1 MQCRITA
8 VGCSRPLHP
17 SASQCAGLP
26 CGPPLRRRTR
36 SIAIAHTRLGTGP
49 LPKQALTY
57 DSGVLSAVQPSWQ
70 ASAIST
76 YLKTATGLP
85 DAKLFNA
92 TGRGFPD
99 VAAQVRKR
107 NRNANGRSFAVAHSE
122 HRRPASLGRKAFAL
136 TVLTLGLVTQHCCGS
151 ATAFGCTGRQL
162 RRGQWR
168 HPAPRRFG
176 HLRCETKAKRITSH
190 CITSLRP

>member
-1 MQCRITA
+1 MVR
-8 VGCSRPLHP
+8 R
-17 SASQCAGLP
+17 SAAG
-26 CGPPLRRRTR
+26 RTR
-36 SIAIAHTRLGTGP
+36 SIAIAHSIGSALSGP

-99 VAAQVRKR
+99 VAAQVRER

-136 TVLTLGLVTQHCCGS
+136 TILMLVLVT
-151 ATAFGCTGRQL
+151 
-162 RRGQWR
+162 
-168 HPAPRRFG
+168 
-176 HLRCETKAKRITSH
+176 
-190 CITSLRP
+190 

>member
-1 MQCRITA
+1 MLAPAPSVGESVSAA
-8 VGCSRPLHP
+8 VYPH
-17 SASQCAGLP
+17 
-26 CGPPLRRRTR
+26 CGPPLRRRTDPFHCNR
-36 SIAIAHTRLGTGP
+36 THSIGSALSGP

-99 VAAQVRKR
+99 VAAQVA
-107 NRNANGRSFAVAHSE
+107 NATQTAG
-122 HRRPASLGRKAFAL
+122 ASLSRTVSIGGR
-136 TVLTLGLVTQHCCGS
+136 LVS
-151 ATAFGCTGRQL
+151 AARL
-162 RRGQWR
+162 SR
-168 HPAPRRFG
+168 
-176 HLRCETKAKRITSH
+176 
-190 CITSLRP
+190 SLYSC

>member
-1 MQCRITA
+1 MQ
-8 VGCSRPLHP
+8 S
-17 SASQCAGLP
+17 
-26 CGPPLRRRTR
+26 
-36 SIAIAHTRLGTGP
+36 HTLNRLGTRP

-99 VAAQVRKR
+99 VAAQVA
-107 NRNANGRSFAVAHSE
+107 NATQTAG
-122 HRRPASLGRKAFAL
+122 ASLSRTVSIGGRLVSAARLSRAL
-136 TVLTLGLVTQHCCGS
+136 YS
-151 ATAFGCTGRQL
+151 R
-162 RRGQWR
+162 
-168 HPAPRRFG
+168 
-176 HLRCETKAKRITSH
+176 
-190 CITSLRP
+190 

>member
-1 MQCRITA
+1 MRRFTHT
-8 VGCSRPLHP
+8 VVRR
-17 SASQCAGLP
+17 SAAG
-26 CGPPLRRRTR
+26 RTR
-36 SIAIAHTRLGTGP
+36 SIAIAHTRLGTRP

-99 VAAQVRKR
+99 VAAQVRER

-136 TVLTLGLVTQHCCGS
+136 TILMLVLVT
-151 ATAFGCTGRQL
+151 
-162 RRGQWR
+162 
-168 HPAPRRFG
+168 
-176 HLRCETKAKRITSH
+176 
-190 CITSLRP
+190 

>member
-1 MQCRITA
+1 VPYHSLSVARARSIRRR
-8 VGCSRPLHP
+8 VGECG
-17 SASQCAGLP
+17 GLP
-26 CGPPLRRRTR
+26 TLWSAAPPQDPFHCNRTH
-36 SIAIAHTRLGTGP
+36 SIGSALSGP

-99 VAAQVRKR
+99 VAAQVA
-107 NRNANGRSFAVAHSE
+107 NATQTAG
-122 HRRPASLGRKAFAL
+122 ASLSRTVSIGGR
-136 TVLTLGLVTQHCCGS
+136 LVS
-151 ATAFGCTGRQL
+151 AARL
-162 RRGQWR
+162 SR
-168 HPAPRRFG
+168 
-176 HLRCETKAKRITSH
+176 
-190 CITSLRP
+190 SLYSC